1 MLFLGS
7 TEEELH
13 AATPEEQGH
22 LVFTALQRGFLKLDW
37 KRCEAVI
44 TLLGGWRINPDS
56 ASAEVELMQCQPVFT
71 GRREVEEQQ
80 EDRRQ
85 QTGSTGSWGGGAERM
100 EEDGGVEEQK
110 VQGGERGREAMAER
124 LPPALSQPHAWLL
137 LPLIVIAVQTR
148 PTAATNISCLI
159 WHTHVRS
166 PMDTHTHTHTKQTDI
181 ARMSGCCPAL
191 WHPVILP
198 SCVLLTDKSAAAV
211 IALRSL

>member
-7 TEEELH
+7 IEEELH
-13 AATPEEQGH
+13 TATPEEQGH

-71 GRREVEEQQ
+71 ERREVEEQQ

-85 QTGSTGSWGGGAERM
+85 QTGSTGGGGGGEREEEVREDWGGRR
-100 EEDGGVEEQK
+100 VEEQK

-166 PMDTHTHTHTKQTDI
+166 PTDTHTHTQTHGHKTDWY
-181 ARMSGCCPAL
+181 RSDVWL
-191 WHPVILP
+191 LP
-198 SCVLLTDKSAAAV
+198 CFMAPCHLAFLCLAHW
-211 IALRSL
+211 